1 MSASRRVLISAA
13 ALALLGGC
21 GSSPSDQVRSTLRG
35 FADAT
40 AKRDYQALCDDYFS
54 PALVDQV
61 EQAGLPCEAAIRP
74 EISSTQKPKLEIR
87 SVDVNGDLALAKVH
101 TSAANQ
107 PPSDDTI
114 QLLKVKGKWRIAS
127 LAETGPQP
135 PGGP

>member
-1 MSASRRVLISAA
+1 VV
-13 ALALLGGC
+13 ALTGLACVLGGC
-21 GSSPSDQVRSTLRG
+21 GSSPGDQVRSTLRG
-35 FADAT
+35 FAAAT
-40 AKRDYQALCDDYFS
+40 ARRDYQALCDDFFA

-74 EISSTQKPKLEIR
+74 EISATKQPKLKVL
-87 SVDVNGDLALAKVH
+87 SVKVTGEKALAQIH

-114 QLLKVKGKWRIAS
+114 QLVKVKGHWRIAS

-135 PGGP
+135 APSP

>member
-1 MSASRRVLISAA
+1 VSGSRIALLS
-13 ALALLGGC
+13 ALALAVLAGC

-74 EISSTQKPKLEIR
+74 EISATRNPKLDIR
-87 SVDVNGDLALAKVH
+87 SVDVNGDHALAKVH

-107 PPSDDTI
+107 PASDDTI

-127 LAETGPQP
+127 LAQTGPQP
-135 PGGP
+135 SGAP

>member
-1 MSASRRVLISAA
+1 VSATWRVLFVIA
-13 ALALLGGC
+13 ALPLVAGC
-21 GSSPSDQVRSTLRG
+21 GSSPEEQVRSTLKG

-40 AKRDYQALCDDYFS
+40 AKRDYQALCDDYFA

-61 EQAGLPCEAAIRP
+61 EQAGLPCEAALRP
-74 EISSTQKPKLEIR
+74 ELSSTQKPKLTVR
-87 SVDVNGDLALAKVH
+87 SVQVDGDKALAKIH

-114 QLLKVKGKWRIAS
+114 QLVKVKDKWRISS

-135 PGGP
+135 SGAP